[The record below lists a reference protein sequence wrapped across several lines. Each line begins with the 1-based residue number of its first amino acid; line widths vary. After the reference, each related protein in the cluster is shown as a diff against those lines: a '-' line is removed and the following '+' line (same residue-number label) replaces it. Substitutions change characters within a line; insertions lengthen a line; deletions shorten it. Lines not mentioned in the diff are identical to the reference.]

1 MEHLFKNN
9 KMLVVLVGLLT
20 AGLMLSGCG
29 QSASTTSQNA
39 KEPYKIGAVFDTSG
53 PSSSLGIP
61 ERDTA
66 QMVVDEINKNGGI
79 DGHPIDLII
88 LDSKSNET
96 EAALAA
102 KKLIQ
107 QGVSA
112 IIGASTSGTTM
123 AMVDIVQNAK
133 IPLISCAASVKIV
146 EPVKDRQWVF
156 KTAQSDRFVAEKLI
170 DYLKANNITKVA
182 MATSNNAYGDSGR
195 TEFEQAAAR
204 SGIEIIA
211 KEKFEQN
218 DTDMTS
224 QLTNI
229 KKAAPEAVICWSIPP
244 AASVFTTNYRQ
255 MGISVPLLHSS
266 GIANKNFLE
275 LAGPAA
281 DGVVFP
287 VGRLLVAEQLPDSD
301 PQKATEIQYAQ
312 SFEAKYGAG
321 TRSTFGG
328 HAWDAVKI
336 LAQALTN
343 VGPDP
348 AKLRD
353 EIEKTS
359 FTGVSSV
366 FNFTPEDHGG
376 ITKDALVL
384 VEIKDGKWSPLN

>member
-1 MEHLFKNN
+1 MFKNK
-9 KMLVVLVGLLT
+9 KMLIVLAGLLI
-20 AGLMLSGCG
+20 AGFMLTGCG
-29 QSASTTSQNA
+29 QTTSTSQSG
-39 KEPYKIGAVFDTSG
+39 KEPYKVGAVFDTSG

-66 QMVVDEINKNGGI
+66 QMVVDEINKSGGI
-79 DGHPIDLII
+79 DGHPIELII

-107 QGVSA
+107 QGVAA

-133 IPLISCAASVKIV
+133 IPLVSCAASVKIV
-146 EPVKDRQWVF
+146 EPIAERQWVF

-170 DYLKANNITKVA
+170 DYLKVKNLTKVA
-182 MATSNNAYGDSGR
+182 LTTSNNAYGDSGR
-195 TEFEQAAAR
+195 IEFEKAAAEN
-204 SGIEIIA
+204 GITIIA

-218 DTDMTS
+218 DTSMTS

-244 AASVFTTNYRQ
+244 AASVFTDNYRQ
-255 MGISVPLLHSS
+255 MGITVPLLHSS
-266 GIANKNFLE
+266 GIANKTFLD

-281 DGVVFP
+281 EGVVFP

-301 PQKATEIQYAQ
+301 PQKTTLVEYAKA
-312 SFEAKYGAG
+312 FEAKYGEG
-321 TRSTFGG
+321 SRSTFGG

-336 LAQALTN
+336 VAQALTK

-353 EIEKTS
+353 EIEKS
-359 FTGVSSV
+359 SLTGVSSV

-376 ITKDALVL
+376 ITKDALIL
-384 VEIKDGKWSPLN
+384 VEVKDGKWSPMN

>member
-1 MEHLFKNN
+1 
-9 KMLVVLVGLLT
+9 MLLVLAGLLI
-20 AGLMLSGCG
+20 AGLMLTGCG
-29 QSASTTSQNA
+29 QTASTSDNG
-39 KEPYKIGAVFDTSG
+39 KEPYKIGAVFDSSG
-53 PSSSLGIP
+53 SSSSLGVP

-79 DGHPIDLII
+79 NGHPIELIM
-88 LDSKSNET
+88 LDSKTNET

-112 IIGASTSGTTM
+112 IIGASTSGSTM

-156 KTAQSDRFVAEKLI
+156 KTAQSDRFVAEKLV
-170 DYLKANNITKVA
+170 DYLKSKNITKVA
-182 MATSNNAYGDSGR
+182 LATANNAYGDSGR
-195 TEFEQAAAR
+195 KEFEKAAAAG
-204 SGIEIIA
+204 GITIID

-218 DTDMTS
+218 DTSMTS

-229 KKAAPEAVICWSIPP
+229 KKAAPEAVICWAVPP
-244 AASVFTTNYRQ
+244 AASVFTANFRQ
-255 MGISVPLLHSS
+255 MGINVPLLHSS

-281 DGVVFP
+281 EGVVFP
-287 VGRLLVAEQLPDSD
+287 VGHLLVAEQLPDSD
-301 PQKATEIQYAQ
+301 PQKAVELEYAKT
-312 SFEAKYGAG
+312 FEAKFGVG

-328 HAWDAVKI
+328 HAWDAVNI
-336 LAQALTN
+336 VAEALKK

-348 AKLRD
+348 VKLRD
-353 EIEKTS
+353 EIEKTQ
-359 FTGVSSV
+359 FTGISSV

-384 VEIKDGKWSPLN
+384 VEVKDGKWSTIK

>member
-1 MEHLFKNN
+1 MFKN
-9 KMLVVLVGLLT
+9 KKLLLVFAGLLI
-20 AGLMLSGCG
+20 AGLMLTGCG
-29 QSASTTSQNA
+29 QTTSTSDSG
-39 KEPYKIGAVFDTSG
+39 KEPYKIGAVFDSSG
-53 PSSSLGIP
+53 SSSSLGVP

-66 QMVVDEINKNGGI
+66 LMVVDEINKNGGI
-79 DGHPIDLII
+79 NGHPIELIM
-88 LDSKSNET
+88 LDSKTNET

-112 IIGASTSGTTM
+112 IIGASTSGSTM

-133 IPLISCAASVKIV
+133 IPLVSCAASVKIV

-156 KTAQSDRFVAEKLI
+156 KTAQSDRFVAENLV
-170 DYLKANNITKVA
+170 DYLKAKNITKVA
-182 MATSNNAYGDSGR
+182 LATANNAYGDSGR
-195 TEFEQAAAR
+195 AEFEKAAAAG
-204 SGIEIIA
+204 GITIID

-218 DTDMTS
+218 DTSMTS

-229 KKAAPEAVICWSIPP
+229 KKAAPEAVICWSVPP
-244 AASVFTTNYRQ
+244 AASLFTANFRQ
-255 MGISVPLLHSS
+255 MGINVPLLHSS
-266 GIANKNFLE
+266 GIANKNFLD

-301 PQKATEIQYAQ
+301 PQKAVELEYAK
-312 SFEAKYGAG
+312 SFETKYGAG
-321 TRSTFGG
+321 SRSTFGG
-328 HAWDAVKI
+328 HAWDAVNI
-336 LAQALTN
+336 VAQALKK

-348 AKLRD
+348 VKLRD
-353 EIEKTS
+353 EIEKTQ

-384 VEIKDGKWSPLN
+384 VEVKDGKWSTIK